1 MYTKYKN
8 IRISDETYQELANQG
23 NLQDSFDSVIK
34 KLIIRQKEKDDLN

>member
-1 MYTKYKN
+1 VYTKYKN